1 MEKQIKSKVKLI
13 IPAGEATPAPPI
25 GPSLAQYGI
34 NIGEFCNKFN
44 EASKEFK
51 GMKIP
56 VEITIYEDRTFEF
69 VLKKPPVSALI
80 KKYLNIEKGSGEA
93 GRKFVGTLKKEDL
106 RKIAEEKMPD
116 LNTND
121 IEKAMKIVEGTARS
135 MGVKIES

>member
-1 MEKQIKSKVKLI
+1 MEKQIKAKVKLI

-56 VEITIYEDRTFEF
+56 VEIIIYEDRTFEF

-93 GRKFVGTLKKEDL
+93 GRKFVGTLTKEDL
-106 RKIAEEKMPD
+106 RKIAEEKLPD

-135 MGVKIES
+135 MGVKIEG

>member
-1 MEKQIKSKVKLI
+1 MEKQIKAKVKLI

-93 GRKFVGTLKKEDL
+93 GRKFVGTLTKEDL
-106 RKIAEEKMPD
+106 RKIAEEKLPD

-135 MGVKIES
+135 MGVKIEG

>member
-1 MEKQIKSKVKLI
+1 MEKQIKAKVKLI

-34 NIGEFCNKFN
+34 NVGEFCNKFN

-93 GRKFVGTLKKEDL
+93 GRKFVGTLTKEDL
-106 RKIAEEKMPD
+106 RKIAEEKLPD

-135 MGVKIES
+135 MGVKIEG